1 MGDSDDEYDRKR
13 RDKFRGERTESYSR
27 ESRRGS
33 SGDGRRDD
41 WSERE
46 SPLGGGRQVSR
57 SARGEYR
64 DYRGGSTRERYSPAP
79 PVKRYKADGWDDRR
93 YMGADYAPYS
103 GPWAH
108 EYGASERSYANS
120 HNREPASSGGL
131 ETQPAMMS
139 FKAFLQSQDDTITDE
154 EAMAKYNEYKLE
166 FKRQQLNE
174 FFVAHKDEEW
184 FKIKY
189 HPEESVKRKEEQL
202 TALKNRVAI
211 FNEFLEKGLI
221 DSVRLDGD
229 QSEALIKL
237 MDCVVVRL
245 EGGDEADLK
254 ALDTPEPAPAPQN
267 KAKESEPVQEE
278 KPFVLEESDDEKEKK
293 KDEEDKPIEPMQLD
307 IDQEQVE
314 LQNQAKEF
322 SKQNAQDEAPAEEE
336 QPAVEEKRKRKR
348 EYDFVSGSDS
358 EEEKP
363 VKNDLDEPP
372 PPGEEADKSGN
383 EGEDKK
389 KADSDSDGEGE
400 NEQKE
405 KQDSEGDKGEK
416 PDGKELTK
424 DGKEEQDGD
433 LVEVENNRRD
443 LHKTSSIFLRNLAPT
458 ITKTEVVGMCK
469 RYPGFLRVA
478 LAEPQAE
485 RRWFRRG
492 WVTFER
498 HVNIKEICWNL
509 NNIRLRDCELGAIV
523 NKDLTRRVRTVNGI
537 TSHKNVVRHDIKIAA
552 KMMHTLD
559 ARNNLWTEPNENG
572 VEGGGNAQT
581 FGLVSNN
588 PVLRN
593 ITDYLIEEASAEEE
607 ELLGTTDAEDG
618 QIEDTCTIERDDA
631 LIKVLDRLLLY
642 LRIVYSVDYYNHCE
656 YPQED
661 EMPNRCGLIHARGLA
676 PTTKVSQQE
685 IQDYCKQFE
694 TKISTLVTTN
704 QVVTPAELTKLG
716 AKDPEKEVEKFI
728 QANTQELSKDK
739 WLCPLSGKKFK
750 GPDFVRKHIQNKH
763 AEKVQEVVKEVEYFN
778 NYLMDPKRPQL
789 AEHPGNKP
797 PVRREPEP
805 FNPPAQGP
813 PAYAAAHYAP
823 YGYPPRGGFYGYSVR
838 GMRGAFRGRG
848 GPPAQE
854 FRQIIHYRDLD
865 APREVEEFI

>member
-13 RDKFRGERTESYSR
+13 RDKFRGERTDGYSR

-33 SGDGRRDD
+33 SSDSRRDE
-41 WSERE
+41 WNERE
-46 SPLGGGRQVSR
+46 SPIGGGRQVSR
-57 SARGEYR
+57 STRGDYR
-64 DYRGGSTRERYSPAP
+64 EYRGGSTRERYSPAP

-93 YMGADYAPYS
+93 YAGGDYMPYG
-103 GPWAH
+103 GPWGH
-108 EYGASERSYANS
+108 EYGPSERSYANS
-120 HNREPASSGGL
+120 HPREAPVATGI

-202 TALKNRVAI
+202 AALKSRVEI
-211 FNEFLEKGLI
+211 FTEFLEKGLI
-221 DSVRLDGD
+221 DNVRLDGD

-237 MDCVVVRL
+237 MDCVVVKL
-245 EGGDEADLK
+245 EGGDDTDLQ
-254 ALDTPEPAPAPQN
+254 ALDTPETVPAPASKP
-267 KAKESEPVQEE
+267 KEGEAVTEE
-278 KPFVLEESDDEKEKK
+278 KPFVLEESDDEKEKEKK
-293 KDEEDKPIEPMQLD
+293 KDEADPDKPIEPMKID

-322 SKQNAQDEAPAEEE
+322 SKQVLDDVEMKEE
-336 QPAVEEKRKRKR
+336 QPPVEENKKKRKR
-348 EYDFVSGSDS
+348 EYDFESGSES

-363 VKNDLDEPP
+363 IKNELDEPP

-383 EGEDKK
+383 DTKEEG
-389 KADSDSDGEGE
+389 KADSDSDNEKDEDSRSKKNEAEAEGE
-400 NEQKE
+400 I
-405 KQDSEGDKGEK
+405 EGDDEKSEEKITEKEEEKGEM
-416 PDGKELTK
+416 DSDVIEVDRRRK
-424 DGKEEQDGD
+424 DM
-433 LVEVENNRRD
+433 
-443 LHKTSSIFLRNLAPT
+443 HKTSSIFLRNLAPT
-458 ITKTEVVGMCK
+458 ITKAEVEAMCK

-537 TSHKNVVRHDIKIAA
+537 TSHKQVVRHDIKIAA
-552 KMMHTLD
+552 KMAHTLD
-559 ARNNLWTEPNENG
+559 ARNNLWTEPSANG
-572 VEGGGNAQT
+572 VDNGANAQS

-618 QIEDTCTIERDDA
+618 QIEDTCTIERDEA

-661 EMPNRCGLIHARGLA
+661 EMPNRCGLIHARGLP

-694 TKISTLVTTN
+694 AKISTLVAPN
-704 QVVTPAELTKLG
+704 QVLSPTELVKLG
-716 AKDPEKEVEKFI
+716 AKDPDKEIEKFI

-789 AEHPGNKP
+789 AEHPGNKN

-813 PAYAAAHYAP
+813 PAYAP
-823 YGYPPRGGFYGYSVR
+823 QRGYSR
-838 GMRGAFRGRG
+838 MMPFHMRSRL
-848 GPPAQE
+848 
-854 FRQIIHYRDLD
+854 I
-865 APREVEEFI
+865 

>member
-1 MGDSDDEYDRKR
+1 MADSDDEYDRKR

-33 SGDGRRDD
+33 SSDSRRDE
-41 WSERE
+41 WNERE
-46 SPLGGGRQVSR
+46 SPLSSGRQVSR
-57 SARGEYR
+57 TRGDYREYR
-64 DYRGGSTRERYSPAP
+64 GGGGSTRERYSPAP
-79 PVKRYKADGWDDRR
+79 PVKRYKADVWE
-93 YMGADYAPYS
+93 A
-103 GPWAH
+103 
-108 EYGASERSYANS
+108 
-120 HNREPASSGGL
+120 ASSVGI

-139 FKAFLQSQDDTITDE
+139 FKSFLQSQDDTITDE
-154 EAMAKYNEYKLE
+154 EAMAKYNEYKME

-202 TALKNRVAI
+202 AALKNRVAI
-211 FNEFLEKGLI
+211 FNEFLDKGLI
-221 DSVRLDGD
+221 DTVRLDAD
-229 QSEALIKL
+229 QGEALIRL

-254 ALDTPEPAPAPQN
+254 ALDAPEPAAVPQN
-267 KAKESEPVQEE
+267 KPKESDPPPED
-278 KPFVLEESDDEKEKK
+278 KPFVLEESDEEKEKK
-293 KDEEDKPIEPMQLD
+293 KQETDSEKPIEPMQLD

-322 SKQNAQDEAPAEEE
+322 SKQNVQEDEEE
-336 QPAVEEKRKRKR
+336 ETKEEPPPAPEKKKRKR
-348 EYDFVSGSDS
+348 EYDFESGSES

-363 VKNDLDEPP
+363 VKNELDEPP
-372 PPGEEADKSGN
+372 PPGEEAKTGS
-383 EGEDKK
+383 EAKK
-389 KADSDSDGEGE
+389 EKVGFESDGEGDGE
-400 NEQKE
+400 SEPTKE
-405 KQDSEGDKGEK
+405 STK
-416 PDGKELTK
+416 PDDEDKMEENAEEK
-424 DGKEEQDGD
+424 DSKEQDGD
-433 LVEVENNRRD
+433 VIEVENRRRD
-443 LHKTSSIFLRNLAPT
+443 MHKTSSIFLRNLAPS
-458 ITKTEVVGMCK
+458 ITKAEVEAICK

-537 TSHKNVVRHDIKIAA
+537 TSHKQVVRHDIKIAA
-552 KMMHTLD
+552 KMTHTLD
-559 ARNNLWTEPNENG
+559 ARNNLWKEPTENG
-572 VEGGGNAQT
+572 VEGGANAQS

-607 ELLGTTDAEDG
+607 ELLGTNDAEDG
-618 QIEDTCTIERDDA
+618 QIEDTCAIERDEN

-694 TKISTLVTTN
+694 AKISTLVTPS
-704 QVVTPAELTKLG
+704 QVLTQSELAKLG

-739 WLCPLSGKKFK
+739 WLCPLSGKKFR

-789 AEHPGNKP
+789 AEHPGNKAP
-797 PVRREPEP
+797 ARREPEP

-813 PAYAAAHYAP
+813 PAYAPHYAP
-823 YGYPPRGGFYGYSVR
+823 YGYAPRGGFYGYGYR

-848 GPPAQE
+848 GPPAQD
-854 FRQIIHYRDLD
+854 FRQVIHYRDLD
-865 APREVEEFI
+865 APREPEEFI